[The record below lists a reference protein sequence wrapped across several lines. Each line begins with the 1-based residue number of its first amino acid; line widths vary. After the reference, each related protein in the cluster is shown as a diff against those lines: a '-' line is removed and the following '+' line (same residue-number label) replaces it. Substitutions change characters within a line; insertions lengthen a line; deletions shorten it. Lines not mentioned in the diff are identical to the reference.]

1 MHVKTFNYSNFQIS
15 SHPNEVNFSVWIVNL
30 VLMFVG
36 MIGNI
41 LSVYAFYKKKMRM
54 RNFNWYLL
62 LVAIFELYYCLILF
76 TDYLLK
82 LIFTQNYY
90 FNEFSAIISMAI
102 DSTQA
107 VDTFVILITLIL
119 AIDRYITIKNPK
131 KKKFFITNLHPK
143 YITFSVI
150 FVISLLKLPSL
161 FIICCH
167 HSLSNA
173 FFYFSIINIFLNVI
187 SIILILVFN
196 SLLIKEIIIYYKN
209 QRNEWLREL
218 NSRSQSNCNVQI
230 KYKKNKL
237 IRTNRLRSGIM
248 SRTHKAYYFVI
259 ILLGLWLILTGIPYY
274 TLNFIFLN
282 YNSNQNVTAIE
293 NIMKERKT
301 LHKIQNI
308 ASTFFNS
315 NHCINFFVYMCF
327 DGLFRGCF
335 LKFFKT
341 SRKFYF

>member
-1 MHVKTFNYSNFQIS
+1 
-15 SHPNEVNFSVWIVNL
+15 
-30 VLMFVG
+30 
-36 MIGNI
+36 
-41 LSVYAFYKKKMRM
+41 
-54 RNFNWYLL
+54 
-62 LVAIFELYYCLILF
+62 
-76 TDYLLK
+76 
-82 LIFTQNYY
+82 
-90 FNEFSAIISMAI
+90 
-102 DSTQA
+102 
-107 VDTFVILITLIL
+107 
-119 AIDRYITIKNPK
+119 
-131 KKKFFITNLHPK
+131 
-143 YITFSVI
+143 
-150 FVISLLKLPSL
+150 
-161 FIICCH
+161 
-167 HSLSNA
+167 
-173 FFYFSIINIFLNVI
+173 
-187 SIILILVFN
+187 
-196 SLLIKEIIIYYKN
+196 
-209 QRNEWLREL
+209 
-218 NSRSQSNCNVQI
+218 
-230 KYKKNKL
+230 
-237 IRTNRLRSGIM
+237 M